1 MKARMRS
8 AEDAGHGT
16 NLELEH
22 VKDRFA
28 QWRDDRQPGER
39 VPNALWAA
47 AVAQVEQ
54 HGVQWIAQTLGLDS
68 EQLKKRVAR
77 GVGPTRLARAA
88 PQFVELFVPPVMNAD
103 PGSQCI
109 VEMQNARGGKM
120 RVELSNI
127 AGLDGLVSAFWSAR

>member
-28 QWRDDRQPGER
+28 QWRDDRKPGER
-39 VPNALWAA
+39 ISNALWAA

-54 HGVQWIAQTLGLDS
+54 HGVEWIAQTLGLDS
-68 EQLKKRVAR
+68 EQLSKRVAR
-77 GVGPTRLARAA
+77 SVGPTRLANAA
-88 PQFVELFVPPVMNAD
+88 PQFVELFAPPVVSAD

-120 RVELSNI
+120 RVELCNI